1 MCGFPFVVL
10 YLETPDEMPTSE
22 KNFDAESYYEK
33 PNLIGYFAGKICC
46 RVPTIPNE
54 NRSIRILLSA
64 IVDGLWNKK
73 HEPELYKTGDLAEV
87 KSTMDTTVVSDP
99 AKGGSPHFFKQ
110 YANP

>member
-1 MCGFPFVVL
+1 
-10 YLETPDEMPTSE
+10 MPTSE

-33 PNLIGYFAGKICC
+33 PNLIGYFAGKLCC
-46 RVPTIPNE
+46 RVPTIPAE

-73 HEPELYKTGDLAEV
+73 NDPELYRTGDLAEV

-110 YANP
+110 YVHPYY